1 MLSIFMKPAVL
12 FLLFTRFSIAI
23 TSLLSLS
30 LSFLFTACQPVKFE
44 DDNAVQTQRSVLRI
58 YNCVEYMPQQI
69 LDNFEKETGIVVI
82 YDTYAS
88 NEQMYDQVTQ
98 SVANSAGNSTV
109 NNLPYDLV
117 IPSSYFVDRMRHE
130 NLLHP
135 IDKSKLTNFSQLNP
149 KILDTFIDPSNNYS
163 IPYLWGTTGI
173 AIDSQAIDPS
183 TVNRWQDLWRPE
195 FKGRVLLSNDMRE
208 VFAMALL
215 SLGYSINS
223 ENPEEI
229 RQAYEKLLKLLPNVA
244 VMDSEFSRTG
254 YMTDRADIG
263 MIWSGEI
270 MLAQKQGM
278 EHLTYKYPSEGAILW
293 IDSLVIPKNAQNIEA
308 AYRFINFILRSE
320 NARIISRQTGY
331 ATPNLGARLFMT
343 PSDIANTTIYPTQ
356 GQFNNAELHTAV
368 SADALKIYEFY
379 WNKLLERSQQL
390 KIEQT
395 AITTSIK

>member
-1 MLSIFMKPAVL
+1 MRPAALSL
-12 FLLFTRFSIAI
+12 FFTRFNIAI

-30 LSFLFTACQPVKFE
+30 LSLLLTACQPVNFE
-44 DDNAVQTQRSVLRI
+44 ADNDAQTQRPILRI
-58 YNCVEYMPQQI
+58 YNWVEYMPQQI
-69 LDNFEKETGIVVI
+69 IDNFEKETGIEVI
-82 YDTYAS
+82 YDTYDS
-88 NEQMYDQVTQ
+88 NEQMYNRITQ
-98 SVANSAGNSTV
+98 SVANSARSVSDTSTGNQA
-109 NNLPYDLV
+109 PYDLV

-130 NLLHP
+130 DLLHP
-135 IDKSKLTNFSQLNP
+135 IDKSKLNNFSQLNP
-149 KILDTFIDPSNNYS
+149 KTLDTFIDPNNNYS

-173 AIDSQAIDPS
+173 AIDSQAIDPN

-195 FKGRVLLSNDMRE
+195 FKGRLLLSNDMRE
-208 VFAMALL
+208 VFGMALL

-244 VMDSEFSRTG
+244 VMESEFSRSG

-278 EHLTYKYPSEGAILW
+278 DYLTYKYPNEGAILW

-343 PSDIANTTIYPTQ
+343 PSEIANTTIYPTQ
-356 GQFNNAELHTAV
+356 EQFNNAELHTAI

-379 WNKLLERSQQL
+379 WNKLLERSKQL
-390 KIEQT
+390 ETEQT
-395 AITTSIK
+395 AITTSAK